1 MASPRTSARLDVW
14 AGARVLFR
22 HRQNLVVIPEH
33 PMDDGGRDRFCLE
46 AFGAGGTPAVTT
58 AVRKTS
64 GRCPPTIK
72 IEAISVSS

>member
-1 MASPRTSARLDVW
+1 MW

-22 HRQNLVVIPEH
+22 HRQNLVVIPER
-33 PMDDGGRDRFCLE
+33 PMDDGGRDGFCLE
-46 AFGAGGTPAVTT
+46 VFGAGGAQAVTT

-64 GRCPPTIK
+64 GRCPPTIE